1 MLSQMGIAIIFS
13 LSYNMLLGQGG
24 MLSFGHAVF
33 YGLGGFISIHAL
45 NIVMDGELP
54 VPVELLPL
62 IFRSGFAL
70 SMLSQMGIAIIF
82 SLSYNMLLGQ
92 GGMLSFGH
100 AVFYGLGGF
109 ISIHALNIVMDGEL
123 PVPVEL
129 LPLVGGIGGFL
140 FGIVFGW
147 ISTKR
152 SGTTFALISLGIGE
166 LIAASSLMLPSFF
179 GGEEGISGDRML
191 EVTLTG
197 FDFGK
202 QIEVYYLIGFWM
214 LICTYLM
221 YLLTQ
226 TPLGRVANAV
236 RDNPERTPFIGY
248 DTHRVRTIQYSL
260 AAFFAGIAGG
270 LFAINYEIVTAE
282 TVGGIESAN
291 VLMMTYIGGV
301 GHFFGPILGAV
312 LITFMQLSLAN
323 ITHAWLLYFG
333 LLFMGMVLWA
343 PHGLAGI
350 IMMHEPIWKAG
361 LLWRLL
367 LAYGKATLPTV
378 VLFIGVMLLIE
389 INYHLSL
396 SINPDL
402 PMSVFGIQFDAHSP
416 APWIIAVLLIVIG
429 FLMFRRAAKMVTHSW
444 QEIVYEMKEGSR

>member
-1 MLSQMGIAIIFS
+1 
-13 LSYNMLLGQGG
+13 MLLGQGG

-33 YGLGGFISIHAL
+33 YGLGGFITVHAL
-45 NIVMDGELP
+45 NIVMDGELA
-54 VPVELLPL
+54 VPVELIPL
-62 IFRSGFAL
+62 A
-70 SMLSQMGIAIIF
+70 
-82 SLSYNMLLGQ
+82 
-92 GGMLSFGH
+92 
-100 AVFYGLGGF
+100 
-109 ISIHALNIVMDGEL
+109 
-123 PVPVEL
+123 
-129 LPLVGGIGGFL
+129 GGIGAFL

-152 SGTTFALISLGIGE
+152 AGTTFALISLGIGE
-166 LIAASSLMLPSFF
+166 MIAACSLMLPSFF

-191 EVTLTG
+191 EVSLTG
-197 FDFGK
+197 FEFGQ

-214 LICTYLM
+214 LICVILM

-248 DTHRVRTIQYSL
+248 DIHLVRTIQYTL

-282 TVGGIESAN
+282 TVGALESGN
-291 VLMMTYIGGV
+291 VLMMTYIGGI

-312 LITFMQLSLAN
+312 LVTFMQLSLAN

-333 LLFMGMVLWA
+333 LLFMGMILWA
-343 PHGLAGI
+343 PNGLAGI
-350 IMMHEPIWKAG
+350 IMLHEPVWKAG
-361 LLWRLL
+361 LIRKLL
-367 LAYGKATLPTV
+367 PAYGKAALPC
-378 VLFIGVMLLIE
+378 VLLFLGLMVLIE

-396 SINPDL
+396 SINPDK

-416 APWIIAVLLIVIG
+416 VPWTLAILLVIIG
-429 FLMFRRAAKMVTHSW
+429 FVLFRRAAKLVNLSW
-444 QEIVYEMKEGSR
+444 QEVNYEMKKGAR

>member
-1 MLSQMGIAIIFS
+1 MNTENTKRNNSTLYYIQRYGIWIAATLLICVLPLKFRSGFALSLLSQMGIAIIFS

-33 YGLGGFISIHAL
+33 YGLGGFITVHAL
-45 NIVMDGELP
+45 NIVMDGELA
-54 VPVELLPL
+54 VPVELIPL
-62 IFRSGFAL
+62 A
-70 SMLSQMGIAIIF
+70 
-82 SLSYNMLLGQ
+82 
-92 GGMLSFGH
+92 
-100 AVFYGLGGF
+100 
-109 ISIHALNIVMDGEL
+109 
-123 PVPVEL
+123 
-129 LPLVGGIGGFL
+129 GGIGGFL

-152 SGTTFALISLGIGE
+152 AGTTFALISLGIGE
-166 LIAASSLMLPSFF
+166 MIAACSLMLPSFF

-191 EVTLTG
+191 EVSLTG
-197 FDFGK
+197 FEFGQ

-214 LICTYLM
+214 LICVILM

-248 DTHRVRTIQYSL
+248 DIHLVRTIQYTL

-282 TVGGIESAN
+282 TVGALESGN
-291 VLMMTYIGGV
+291 VLMMTYIGGI

-312 LITFMQLSLAN
+312 LVTFMQLSLAN

-333 LLFMGMVLWA
+333 LLFMGMILWA
-343 PHGLAGI
+343 PNGLAGI
-350 IMMHEPIWKAG
+350 IMLHEPVWKAG
-361 LLWRLL
+361 LIRKLL
-367 LAYGKATLPTV
+367 PAYGKAALPC
-378 VLFIGVMLLIE
+378 VLLFLGLMVLIE

-396 SINPDL
+396 SINPDK

-416 APWIIAVLLIVIG
+416 VPWTLSILLVIIG
-429 FLMFRRAAKMVTHSW
+429 FVLFRRAAKLVDLSW
-444 QEIVYEMKEGSR
+444 QEVNYEMKKGAR

>member
-1 MLSQMGIAIIFS
+1 MNTENTKRNNSTLYYIQRYGIWIAATLLICLLPLKFRSGFALSLLSQMGIAIIFS

-33 YGLGGFISIHAL
+33 YGLGGFITVHAL
-45 NIVMDGELP
+45 NIVMDGELA
-54 VPVELLPL
+54 VPVELIPL
-62 IFRSGFAL
+62 A
-70 SMLSQMGIAIIF
+70 
-82 SLSYNMLLGQ
+82 
-92 GGMLSFGH
+92 
-100 AVFYGLGGF
+100 
-109 ISIHALNIVMDGEL
+109 
-123 PVPVEL
+123 
-129 LPLVGGIGGFL
+129 GGIGGFL

-152 SGTTFALISLGIGE
+152 AGTTFALISLGIGE
-166 LIAASSLMLPSFF
+166 MIAACSLMLPSFF

-191 EVTLTG
+191 EVSLTG
-197 FDFGK
+197 FEFGQ

-214 LICTYLM
+214 LICVILM

-248 DTHRVRTIQYSL
+248 DIHLVRTIQYTL

-282 TVGGIESAN
+282 TVGALESGN
-291 VLMMTYIGGV
+291 VLMMTYIGGI

-312 LITFMQLSLAN
+312 LVTFMQLSLAN

-333 LLFMGMVLWA
+333 LLFMGMILWA
-343 PHGLAGI
+343 PNGLAGI
-350 IMMHEPIWKAG
+350 IMLHEPVWKAG
-361 LLWRLL
+361 LIRKLL
-367 LAYGKATLPTV
+367 PAYGKAALPCML
-378 VLFIGVMLLIE
+378 LFLGLMVLIE

-396 SINPDL
+396 SINPDK

-416 APWIIAVLLIVIG
+416 VPWTIAILLVIIG
-429 FLMFRRAAKMVTHSW
+429 FVLFRRAAKLVNLSW
-444 QEIVYEMKEGSR
+444 QEVNYEMKKGAR

>member
-1 MLSQMGIAIIFS
+1 MSAENTKKRNATLYYIQRYGIWITATLLTCLLPLLFRSGFALSMLSQMGIAIIFA

-62 IFRSGFAL
+62 I
-70 SMLSQMGIAIIF
+70 
-82 SLSYNMLLGQ
+82 
-92 GGMLSFGH
+92 
-100 AVFYGLGGF
+100 
-109 ISIHALNIVMDGEL
+109 
-123 PVPVEL
+123 
-129 LPLVGGIGGFL
+129 GGIGGFL

-152 SGTTFALISLGIGE
+152 AGTTFALISLGIGE

-179 GGEEGISGDRML
+179 GGEEGVSGDRML
-191 EVTLTG
+191 EVSLTG
-197 FDFGK
+197 FEFGK
-202 QIEVYYLIGFWM
+202 QIEVYYLIAFWM
-214 LICTYLM
+214 QVCVFLM

-226 TPLGRVANAV
+226 TPLGRMANAV

-248 DTHRVRTIQYSL
+248 DTHRVRSIQFSL

-282 TVGGIESAN
+282 TVGGIESGS

-312 LITFMQLSLAN
+312 LVTFMQSSLAN
-323 ITHAWLLYFG
+323 YTHAWLLYFG

-343 PHGLAGI
+343 PNGLAGI
-350 IMMHEPIWKAG
+350 IMLHEPVWKAG
-361 LLWRLL
+361 LFRKLL
-367 LAYGKATLPTV
+367 PSYAKAALPTV
-378 VLFIGVMLLIE
+378 VLFLGVMLLIE

-402 PMSVFGIQFDAHSP
+402 PISIFGIQFNARSP
-416 APWIIAVLLIVIG
+416 VPWVIAVLLIIIG
-429 FLMFRRAAKMVTHSW
+429 FVLLRRAAKLVHHSW
-444 QEIVYEMKEGSR
+444 QEITYEMKEGTR